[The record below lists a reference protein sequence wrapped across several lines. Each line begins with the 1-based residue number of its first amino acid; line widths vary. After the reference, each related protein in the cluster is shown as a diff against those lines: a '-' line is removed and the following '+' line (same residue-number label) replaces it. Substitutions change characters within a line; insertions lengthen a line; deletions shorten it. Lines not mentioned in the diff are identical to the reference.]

1 MTFNWKYS
9 VFTVHL
15 YYENIHLKWM
25 ICFVNIAV
33 DLILN
38 VTMEYVLMY
47 SGRIYEYTVKYLA
60 LSFSLYIYF
69 SLHI

>member
-1 MTFNWKYS
+1 
-9 VFTVHL
+9 
-15 YYENIHLKWM
+15 M